1 MRTVQ
6 HEWDYYPEPRQHP
19 ERRRTAAPRIELTIE
34 RQKPAQA
41 SRQPS
46 LYWRVMSVY
55 ADVLIFAVKF
65 LVGIV
70 LCGFSFAAFWMLFT
84 IIRVAFS

>member
-6 HEWDYYPEPRQHP
+6 HEWDYYPEPRHRP
-19 ERRRTAAPRIELTIE
+19 ERRRTAAPRIELTTE
-34 RQKPAQA
+34 RQKLAPA
-41 SRQPS
+41 RQPS

-70 LCGFSFAAFWMLFT
+70 LCGFSFTAFWMLFT

>member
-6 HEWDYYPEPRQHP
+6 HEWDYYPEPRQRP

-34 RQKPAQA
+34 RQKLAP

-65 LVGIV
+65 LAGIV
-70 LCGFSFAAFWMLFT
+70 LCGLSFAAFRMLFT
-84 IIRVAFS
+84 IIRVSFS

>member
-6 HEWDYYPEPRQHP
+6 HEWDYYPEPRQRP
-19 ERRRTAAPRIELTIE
+19 ERRRTAAARIELTIE

-65 LVGIV
+65 LVGMV

-84 IIRVAFS
+84 IIRVALS